1 MIYLSDF
8 EPRILGI
15 KYFTGSGKGEM
26 TVDVQQFM
34 ENQTVTKI
42 KKLIKVI
49 WSSVEPE
56 KEQVIAD
63 YCKQW
68 LARYEAEQ
76 KAHANLHADYK
87 DKVHEFEAGVAK
99 YTYMRDQ
106 YRKKTKPYEYYAEL
120 LKVQREK
127 VSSAKRS
134 AQDHLT
140 QFNQNMRNKA
150 KYDKVL
156 EFISQR

>member
-63 YCKQW
+63 CCKQW
-68 LARYEAEQ
+68 LAR
-76 KAHANLHADYK
+76 
-87 DKVHEFEAGVAK
+87 
-99 YTYMRDQ
+99 
-106 YRKKTKPYEYYAEL
+106 
-120 LKVQREK
+120 
-127 VSSAKRS
+127 
-134 AQDHLT
+134 
-140 QFNQNMRNKA
+140 
-150 KYDKVL
+150 
-156 EFISQR
+156 